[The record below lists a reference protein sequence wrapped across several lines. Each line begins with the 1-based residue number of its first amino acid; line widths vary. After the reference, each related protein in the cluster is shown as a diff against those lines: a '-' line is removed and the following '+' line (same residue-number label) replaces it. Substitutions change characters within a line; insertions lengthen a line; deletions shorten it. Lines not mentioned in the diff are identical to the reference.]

1 MENERK
7 LTDDQQKLKDAAAP
21 LIKYLCENWHPHAS
35 AIVTP
40 TGVELVEANL
50 TVQNIHEFIV
60 ED

>member
-1 MENERK
+1 MENERN
-7 LTDDQQKLKDAAAP
+7 LTDNQQKLKDAASP
-21 LIKYLCENWHPHAS
+21 LIKYLCENWHPHVT

-40 TGVELVEANL
+40 TGVELLSSDL